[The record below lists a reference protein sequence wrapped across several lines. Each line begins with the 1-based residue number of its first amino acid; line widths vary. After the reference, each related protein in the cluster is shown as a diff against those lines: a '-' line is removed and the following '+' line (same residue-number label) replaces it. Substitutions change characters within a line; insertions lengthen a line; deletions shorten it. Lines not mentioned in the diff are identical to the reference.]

1 MVIYDN
7 KCDLYSISVNIT
19 SINIQ
24 SRVQS
29 QIKEQSEIVVQNFF
43 LKVSTI
49 LGRAS
54 STNYQSLW
62 TNLAAY
68 LRHRNISI
76 FQTVVHVRT
85 MTIHV

>member
-1 MVIYDN
+1 M
-7 KCDLYSISVNIT
+7 L
-19 SINIQ
+19 INIQ

-29 QIKEQSEIVVQNFF
+29 QIKVQSQIVQNFF

-62 TNLAAY
+62 MNLVAC

-76 FQTVVHVRT
+76 LQTVVHVRT
-85 MTIHV
+85 MMIHV